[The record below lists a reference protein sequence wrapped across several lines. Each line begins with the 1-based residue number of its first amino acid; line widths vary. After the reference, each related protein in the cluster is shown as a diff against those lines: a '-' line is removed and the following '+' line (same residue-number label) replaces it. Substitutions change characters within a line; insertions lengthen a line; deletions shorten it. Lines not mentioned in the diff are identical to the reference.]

1 MVVKREV
8 DKRTKKFMDD
18 PNFKGFKSEGGTT
31 TSWQG
36 RIYVVDPKKSDIAK
50 IMGLEEQ
57 GEYAIKVR

>member
-8 DKRTKKFMDD
+8 CKRTKKFMDD
-18 PNFKGFKSEGGTT
+18 PSFKGHKAESGTT

-36 RIYVVDPKKSDIAK
+36 RIYVVDPKKSDVAK

>member
-8 DKRTKKFMDD
+8 CKKTKKFMDD
-18 PNFKGFKSEGGTT
+18 PNFKGHKADQGTT
-31 TSWQG
+31 TSWHG
-36 RIYVVDPKKSDIAK
+36 RIYVVDPNKSEIAK

>member
-8 DKRTKKFMDD
+8 CKKTKKFMDD
-18 PNFKGFKSEGGTT
+18 PEFKGHKAESGTT

-36 RIYVVDPKKSDIAK
+36 RIYVVDPKKSDIAR
-50 IMGLEEQ
+50 IMGLEDK

>member
-8 DKRTKKFMDD
+8 CKRTKKFMDD
-18 PNFKGFKSEGGTT
+18 PNFKGHKAESGTT

-36 RIYVVDPKKSDIAK
+36 RIYVVAPEKSDIAK

>member
-8 DKRTKKFMDD
+8 CKRTKKFMDD
-18 PNFKGFKSEGGTT
+18 PNFKNHKAESGTT
-31 TSWQG
+31 SSWQG
-36 RIYVVDPKKSDIAK
+36 RIYVVDPQKSDVAK